1 MGTPDFAVPSLRIL
15 IENGYNI
22 VAVVT
27 TADKVGG
34 RGNKQIIQSAVKKF
48 ALEYNLPIL
57 QPEKLRDLQFVET
70 LKNLNV
76 DLQIVVAFRMLP
88 EIVWNMPKIGTIN
101 LHGSLLPKYRGA
113 APINWAIINGDNT
126 TGVTTFFLQHEI
138 DTGNILLQ
146 ESIEITTT
154 DNAGSLH
161 DKMMY
166 IGAEVVLKTVKGIED
181 NALIPVPQNSS
192 DVSHAPKLFMNN
204 CEINFNQSTENVHNF
219 IRGLSPF
226 PTAWFR
232 FQDLIMKV
240 YDSKKIIADHSFPPN
255 HILIDKKSMRIAT
268 ADGFIQLLDI
278 QLEGKKRMSADSFL
292 MGLKQ

>member
-57 QPEKLRDLQFVET
+57 QPEKLRDPQFVET

-88 EIVWNMPKIGTIN
+88 EIIWNMPKIGTIN

-126 TGVTTFFLQHEI
+126 TGVTTFFLQHQI

-146 ESIEITTT
+146 EAVEINKT
-154 DNAGSLH
+154 DTAGTLH
-161 DKMMY
+161 DKMMQ
-166 IGAEVVLKTVKGIED
+166 IGAEVVLRTVKGIEE
-181 NALIPVPQNSS
+181 NSLIPIPQNNSEA
-192 DVSHAPKLFMNN
+192 SHAPKLFMNN
-204 CEINFNQSTENVHNF
+204 CEINFNQPTDSIYNF

-232 FQDLIMKV
+232 FQGLIMKV
-240 YDSKKIIADHSFPPN
+240 YESKIIIDHHSFPPN
-255 HILIDKKSMRIAT
+255 HIIIEKNCIKIAT
-268 ADGFIQLLDI
+268 SDGYIQLIDI
-278 QLEGKKRMSADSFL
+278 QLEGKKRMNVESFL